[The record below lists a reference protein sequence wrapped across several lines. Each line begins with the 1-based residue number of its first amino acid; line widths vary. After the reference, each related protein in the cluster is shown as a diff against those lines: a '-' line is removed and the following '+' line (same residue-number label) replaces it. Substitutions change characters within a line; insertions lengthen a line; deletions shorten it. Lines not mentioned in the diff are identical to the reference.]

1 MKLQFSILLVLIWAL
16 LGCRAKSEVQVSRS
30 RNSTEEI
37 GVELRKADSLWSFL
51 AEHHHV
57 KIEFYPPYS
66 LGNHETPTTDDS
78 RNGTSFAFT
87 GSSSPAASFGLA
99 VDNVGCTLPQGVVG
113 SLGAVKSIE
122 IDSDKTEE
130 RAASRA
136 TDSVSEQKSN
146 TSETLQRERA
156 SEARQDNG
164 TVAILAIVGAAAFLA
179 FVVIMIKH
187 FWK

>member
-30 RNSTEEI
+30 STSTEEI

-57 KIEFYPPYS
+57 KIEFYPPTGYNECD
-66 LGNHETPTTDDS
+66 LGI
-78 RNGTSFAFT
+78 G
-87 GSSSPAASFGLA
+87 
-99 VDNVGCTLPQGVVG
+99 TLPTCPQAAQPETVSAGVANPLPWHAQGVG
-113 SLGAVKSIE
+113 AGGMGAVKSIE
-122 IDSDKTEE
+122 ITTERTE
-130 RAASRA
+130 DRSVITV